1 MTAEPV
7 GTGRWGAV
15 HRSEVVFELYS
26 GGLKIP
32 PLCVQAGSMSLVQLC
47 VKANLQKMLKV
58 CAWRT
63 VAEPWDVA
71 RLAYAGGS
79 V

>member
-47 VKANLQKMLKV
+47 VKANLQKMLKACV
-58 CAWRT
+58 CRA
-63 VAEPWDVA
+63 AGEPWDVA
-71 RLAYAGGS
+71 RPTYAGGS